1 MKDHPHLKGFINSSI
16 FGVQTYLEEGGDWK
30 EVKEEPIKPLQCSY
44 DIQMYNKNYLLIGN
58 TFSAYSVVDKGG
70 TQLKDKR
77 LHKSDCLNSCHDNGP
92 TKQSLPKK
100 IAGLRPYMQY
110 TIVSCGP

>member
-77 LHKSDCLNSCHDNGP
+77 L
-92 TKQSLPKK
+92 
-100 IAGLRPYMQY
+100 R
-110 TIVSCGP
+110 